1 MCLLVVLRIC
11 IFFSMTLTM
20 TGAIDCSRVVQYC
33 QQQDSNNNVPMCV
46 EREMKHCARG
56 RLQIQLPDFY
66 IKNVDFSEAKLE
78 TTYGHVINIPQEALV
93 KSGGTENI
101 SVSLIVSILN
111 NNIFKAPSVQ
121 GSVHG
126 SVLGVWLGAQDLHNL
141 SQTIEM
147 QFVNISQN
155 VSGKC
160 VFWKQSNNSGYW
172 SSDGCTTNSN
182 NKDFIC
188 NCNHLSFFAV
198 LISPGSVQDPEDVR
212 HLEYISYIGS
222 SFSLIFTA
230 IIIMLF
236 FIKRKK
242 KTEHS
247 VIIHVQLSGSLFLLH
262 LFFLASTLG
271 SGTEKKPICQCL
283 GLILHWALLTTFTWT
298 AIEGFH
304 LYLLLVRVFNIYI
317 KRYLLKLSLVGWG
330 APLITVVIC
339 GLSGEYGKYTLTESN
354 NETNLC
360 WITNKIVSYITVNGY
375 LGLVLLFNTAIMAV
389 TVVKMWKL
397 KLRGVQTGSRLRRLW
412 KDWAILL
419 GISVVLGL
427 PWGLAFCTYGP
438 LGLPGIYLFTII
450 NAFQGFFVFLWYVSI
465 TCKPSYEERNSTKN
479 LSMSNFSS

>member
-1 MCLLVVLRIC
+1 
-11 IFFSMTLTM
+11 M
-20 TGAIDCSRVVQYC
+20 TGAIACFRVVQYC
-33 QQQDSNNNVPMCV
+33 QQQDSNNVPLCV
-46 EREMKHCARG
+46 EREMKNCEPHQPRV
-56 RLQIQLPDFY
+56 QTPDFY
-66 IKNVDFSEAKLE
+66 MKEVDFSEAKLE
-78 TTYGHVINIPQEALV
+78 TTYGHVIHIPQEALV

-101 SVSLIVSILN
+101 SVSLMVSVLDN
-111 NNIFKAPSVQ
+111 SIFKESSVK

-160 VFWKQSNNSGYW
+160 VFWKQSNNAGHW

-212 HLEYISYIGS
+212 RLEYISYIGS

-247 VIIHVQLSGSLFLLH
+247 IIIHVQLSGSLFLLH

-271 SGTEKKPICQCL
+271 SRTEKKPICQCL

-330 APLITVVIC
+330 APIITVVIC
-339 GLSGEYGKYTLTESN
+339 GLAGEYGKYTLTGSN

-389 TVVKMWKL
+389 TVVKMWQL

-438 LGLPGIYLFTII
+438 LSLPGIYLFTII
-450 NAFQGFFVFLWYVSI
+450 NAFQGFFVFLWYVTI
-465 TCKPSYEERNSTKN
+465 TCKPSFEERNSTKN